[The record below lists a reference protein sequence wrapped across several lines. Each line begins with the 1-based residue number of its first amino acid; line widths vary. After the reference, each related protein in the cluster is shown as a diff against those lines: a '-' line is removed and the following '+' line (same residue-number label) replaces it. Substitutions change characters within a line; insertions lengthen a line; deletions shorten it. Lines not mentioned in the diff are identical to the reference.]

1 MESKILNDFCFHK
14 PKTLDEALVL
24 IDKYQENG
32 LLMEGGS
39 EVIPNMKSLVVT
51 PDHIISLKHIP
62 EFFYLRYTPG
72 EGLHIGPSTTL
83 TKIEYDPDVQR
94 VYPSLYQGIHGM
106 SNTAI
111 HNISTVTGNLCYAVP
126 SADTAAPL
134 LTLEAVDSG
143 QLSMDQPITVTES
156 ALEGLAADGSTAGIR
171 AGEVPIGELFA
182 GVRRTTLKKNEI
194 VTDIFVPEPDPKAV
208 MAYYKNPCRKALDL
222 AIAGVATYVVMDGD
236 VCRDARIAMSAVA
249 VVPKRA
255 FEAEAMLKGQVLT
268 DELINAAAEHAAL
281 HECSPISDIRA
292 SADYRRELVRLSVRD
307 GVMLALKK

>member
-106 SNTAI
+106 LNTAI
-111 HNISTVTGNLCYAVP
+111 HNISTVTGNICYAVP

-134 LTLEAVDSG
+134 LTLEAV
-143 QLSMDQPITVTES
+143 LSVKS
-156 ALEGLAADGSTAGIR
+156 VDGER
-171 AGEVPIGELFA
+171 KVPIGELFA

>member
-111 HNISTVTGNLCYAVP
+111 HNISTVTGNICYAVP

-134 LTLEAVDSG
+134 LTLEAV
-143 QLSMDQPITVTES
+143 LSVKS
-156 ALEGLAADGSTAGIR
+156 VDGER
-171 AGEVPIGELFA
+171 KVPIGELF
-182 GVRRTTLKKNEI
+182 E
-194 VTDIFVPEPDPKAV
+194 
-208 MAYYKNPCRKALDL
+208 
-222 AIAGVATYVVMDGD
+222 
-236 VCRDARIAMSAVA
+236 
-249 VVPKRA
+249 
-255 FEAEAMLKGQVLT
+255 
-268 DELINAAAEHAAL
+268 
-281 HECSPISDIRA
+281 
-292 SADYRRELVRLSVRD
+292 
-307 GVMLALKK
+307 

>member
-39 EVIPNMKSLVVT
+39 EVIPNMKALVVT

-62 EFFYLRYTPG
+62 EFLYLRYTPG
-72 EGLHIGPSTTL
+72 KGLHIGPSTTL
-83 TKIEYDPDVQR
+83 TKIEYNPDVQR

-111 HNISTVTGNLCYAVP
+111 HNISTVTGNICYAVP

-134 LTLEAVDSG
+134 LTLEAV
-143 QLSMDQPITVTES
+143 LSVKS
-156 ALEGLAADGSTAGIR
+156 VDGER
-171 AGEVPIGELFA
+171 KVPIGELFA

-194 VTDIFVPEPDPKAV
+194 VTDIFVPEPDPRAV

-236 VCRDARIAMSAVA
+236 VCSDVRIAMSAVA

-255 FEAEAMLKGQVLT
+255 FEAEAMLKGKVLT
-268 DELINAAAEHAAL
+268 EELINAAAEHAAL

>member
-72 EGLHIGPSTTL
+72 EGQHIGPSTTL

-111 HNISTVTGNLCYAVP
+111 HNISTVTGNICYAVP

-134 LTLEAVDSG
+134 LTLEAV
-143 QLSMDQPITVTES
+143 LSVKS
-156 ALEGLAADGSTAGIR
+156 VDGER
-171 AGEVPIGELFA
+171 KVPIGELFA

>member
-14 PKTLDEALVL
+14 PKTRDEALVL

-111 HNISTVTGNLCYAVP
+111 HNISTVTGNICYAVP

-134 LTLEAVDSG
+134 LTLEAV
-143 QLSMDQPITVTES
+143 LSVKS
-156 ALEGLAADGSTAGIR
+156 VDGER
-171 AGEVPIGELFA
+171 KVPIGELFA

>member
-14 PKTLDEALVL
+14 PTTLEEALVL

-51 PDHIISLKHIP
+51 PDHIISLKRIP
-62 EFFYLRYTPG
+62 EFLYLNYTPG

-83 TKIEYDPDVQR
+83 TKVEYNPDVQR

-111 HNISTVTGNLCYAVP
+111 HNISTVTGNICYAVP

-134 LTLEAVDSG
+134 LTLEAV
-143 QLSMDQPITVTES
+143 LTVKS
-156 ALEGLAADGSTAGIR
+156 VDGER
-171 AGEVPIGELFA
+171 KVPIGELFA
-182 GVRRTTLKKNEI
+182 GVRRTTLRKNEI
-194 VTDIFVPEPDPKAV
+194 VTDIFVPEPEKGAV

-222 AIAGVATYVVMDGD
+222 AIAGVATYVVMDGSVCKD
-236 VCRDARIAMSAVA
+236 VRIAMSAVA

-255 FEAEAMLKGQVLT
+255 FEAEEMLKGKELT
-268 DELINAAAEHAAL
+268 EERINAAAEHAAL

-307 GVMLALKK
+307 GLMLALKK

>member
-111 HNISTVTGNLCYAVP
+111 HNISTVTGNICYAVP

-134 LTLEAVDSG
+134 LTLEAV
-143 QLSMDQPITVTES
+143 LSVKS
-156 ALEGLAADGSTAGIR
+156 VDGER
-171 AGEVPIGELFA
+171 KVPIGELFA

-281 HECSPISDIRA
+281 HECSP
-292 SADYRRELVRLSVRD
+292 SATSVPPPTTAGELVRLSVRD

>member
-51 PDHIISLKHIP
+51 LDHIISLKHIP

-83 TKIEYDPDVQR
+83 TKIEYNPDVQR

-111 HNISTVTGNLCYAVP
+111 HNISTVTGNICYAVP

-134 LTLEAVDSG
+134 LTLEAV
-143 QLSMDQPITVTES
+143 LSVKS
-156 ALEGLAADGSTAGIR
+156 VDGER
-171 AGEVPIGELFA
+171 KVPIGELFA

-236 VCRDARIAMSAVA
+236 VCRDARIAMSAMA

>member
-1 MESKILNDFCFHK
+1 M
-14 PKTLDEALVL
+14 L

-111 HNISTVTGNLCYAVP
+111 HNISTVTGNICYAVP

-134 LTLEAVDSG
+134 LTLEAV
-143 QLSMDQPITVTES
+143 LSVKS
-156 ALEGLAADGSTAGIR
+156 VDGER
-171 AGEVPIGELFA
+171 KVPIGELFA

-255 FEAEAMLKGQVLT
+255 FEAEAMLKGQVLAE
-268 DELINAAAEHAAL
+268 ELINAAAEHAAL

>member
-83 TKIEYDPDVQR
+83 TKIEYNPDVQR

-111 HNISTVTGNLCYAVP
+111 HNISTVTGNICYAVP

-134 LTLEAVDSG
+134 LTLEAV
-143 QLSMDQPITVTES
+143 LSVKS
-156 ALEGLAADGSTAGIR
+156 VDGER
-171 AGEVPIGELFA
+171 KVPIGELFA

-194 VTDIFVPEPDPKAV
+194 VTDIFIPEPDPKAV

-268 DELINAAAEHAAL
+268 EELINAAAEHAAL

>member
-111 HNISTVTGNLCYAVP
+111 HNISTVTGNICYAVP
-126 SADTAAPL
+126 SADTAATPRC
-134 LTLEAVDSG
+134 T
-143 QLSMDQPITVTES
+143 S
-156 ALEGLAADGSTAGIR
+156 ARPSATSVPPPTTAGSSC
-171 AGEVPIGELFA
+171 VS
-182 GVRRTTLKKNEI
+182 
-194 VTDIFVPEPDPKAV
+194 
-208 MAYYKNPCRKALDL
+208 PC
-222 AIAGVATYVVMDGD
+222 ATG
-236 VCRDARIAMSAVA
+236 S
-249 VVPKRA
+249 
-255 FEAEAMLKGQVLT
+255 
-268 DELINAAAEHAAL
+268 
-281 HECSPISDIRA
+281 CSH
-292 SADYRRELVRLSVRD
+292 
-307 GVMLALKK
+307 

>member
-1 MESKILNDFCFHK
+1 MESKILNDFSFHK
-14 PKTLDEALVL
+14 PTTLDEALIL
-24 IDKYQENG
+24 IDKYQQNG

-62 EFFYLRYTPG
+62 EFEYLRYTPG

-83 TKIEYDPDVQR
+83 TKIEYNPDVQR
-94 VYPSLYQGIHGM
+94 VYPSLYTGIHGM

-111 HNISTVTGNLCYAVP
+111 HNISTVTGNICYAVP

-134 LTLEAVDSG
+134 LTLEAV
-143 QLSMDQPITVTES
+143 LSVKS
-156 ALEGLAADGSTAGIR
+156 VDGER
-171 AGEVPIGELFA
+171 KVPIGELFA

-194 VTDIFVPEPDPKAV
+194 VTDIFVPEPPKGAV
-208 MAYYKNPCRKALDL
+208 MAYYKNPCRRALDL
-222 AIAGVATYVVMDGD
+222 AIAGVATYAVMDGE
-236 VCRDARIAMSAVA
+236 VCREARIAMSAVA

-255 FEAEAMLKGQVLT
+255 PEAEAMLNGKVLT
-268 DELINAAAEHAAL
+268 EDLINQAAVHASL

-292 SADYRRELVRLSVRD
+292 SGEYRRELVRLSVRD
-307 GVMLALKK
+307 GLMLALNNQRRNELK

>member
-51 PDHIISLKHIP
+51 LDHIISLKHIP

-83 TKIEYDPDVQR
+83 TKIEYNPDVQR

-111 HNISTVTGNLCYAVP
+111 HNISTVTGNICYAVP

-134 LTLEAVDSG
+134 LTLEAV
-143 QLSMDQPITVTES
+143 LSVKS
-156 ALEGLAADGSTAGIR
+156 VDGER
-171 AGEVPIGELFA
+171 KVPIGELFA

>member
-62 EFFYLRYTPG
+62 EFFYLCYTPG

-111 HNISTVTGNLCYAVP
+111 HNISTVTGNICYAVP

-134 LTLEAVDSG
+134 LTLEAV
-143 QLSMDQPITVTES
+143 LSVKS
-156 ALEGLAADGSTAGIR
+156 VDGER
-171 AGEVPIGELFA
+171 KVPIGELFA

-194 VTDIFVPEPDPKAV
+194 VTDILVPEPDPKAV

>member
-51 PDHIISLKHIP
+51 LDHIISLKHIP

-111 HNISTVTGNLCYAVP
+111 HNISTVTGNICYAVP

-134 LTLEAVDSG
+134 LTLEAV
-143 QLSMDQPITVTES
+143 LSVKS
-156 ALEGLAADGSTAGIR
+156 VDGER
-171 AGEVPIGELFA
+171 KVPIGELFA

-255 FEAEAMLKGQVLT
+255 PEAEAMLNGKKLT
-268 DELINAAAEHAAL
+268 PELIEQAAEHASL

-292 SADYRRELVRLSVRD
+292 SAEYRRELVRLSVRD
-307 GVMLALKK
+307 GLMLALDKKEAEK

>member
-1 MESKILNDFCFHK
+1 MESKIVNDFCFHK

-39 EVIPNMKSLVVT
+39 EIIPNMKSLVVT

-111 HNISTVTGNLCYAVP
+111 HNISTVTGNICYAVP

-134 LTLEAVDSG
+134 LTLEAV
-143 QLSMDQPITVTES
+143 LSVKS
-156 ALEGLAADGSTAGIR
+156 VDGER
-171 AGEVPIGELFA
+171 KVPIGELFA

>member
-1 MESKILNDFCFHK
+1 ML
-14 PKTLDEALVL
+14 
-24 IDKYQENG
+24 
-32 LLMEGGS
+32 
-39 EVIPNMKSLVVT
+39 
-51 PDHIISLKHIP
+51 
-62 EFFYLRYTPG
+62 
-72 EGLHIGPSTTL
+72 
-83 TKIEYDPDVQR
+83 
-94 VYPSLYQGIHGM
+94 
-106 SNTAI
+106 NTAI
-111 HNISTVTGNLCYAVP
+111 HNISTVTGNICYAVP

-134 LTLEAVDSG
+134 LTLEAV
-143 QLSMDQPITVTES
+143 LSVKS
-156 ALEGLAADGSTAGIR
+156 VDGER
-171 AGEVPIGELFA
+171 KVPIGELFA

>member
-111 HNISTVTGNLCYAVP
+111 HNISTVTGNICYAVP

-134 LTLEAVDSG
+134 LTLEAV
-143 QLSMDQPITVTES
+143 LSVKSVDGES
-156 ALEGLAADGSTAGIR
+156 K
-171 AGEVPIGELFA
+171 VPIGELFA

-268 DELINAAAEHAAL
+268 EELINAAAEHAAL

>member
-111 HNISTVTGNLCYAVP
+111 HNISTVTGNICYAVP

-134 LTLEAVDSG
+134 LTLEAV
-143 QLSMDQPITVTES
+143 LSVKS
-156 ALEGLAADGSTAGIR
+156 VDGER
-171 AGEVPIGELFA
+171 KVPIGELFA

-194 VTDIFVPEPDPKAV
+194 VTDIFVPEPDPKAI

>member
-1 MESKILNDFCFHK
+1 MESKVLNDFCFHK

-111 HNISTVTGNLCYAVP
+111 HNISTVTGNICYAVP

-134 LTLEAVDSG
+134 LTLEAV
-143 QLSMDQPITVTES
+143 LSVKS
-156 ALEGLAADGSTAGIR
+156 VDGER
-171 AGEVPIGELFA
+171 KVPIGELFA

>member
-51 PDHIISLKHIP
+51 PDHIISLKHIA

-83 TKIEYDPDVQR
+83 TKIEYNPDVQR

-111 HNISTVTGNLCYAVP
+111 HNISTVTGNICYAVP

-134 LTLEAVDSG
+134 LTLEAV
-143 QLSMDQPITVTES
+143 LSVKS
-156 ALEGLAADGSTAGIR
+156 VDGER
-171 AGEVPIGELFA
+171 KVPIGELFA

>member
-83 TKIEYDPDVQR
+83 TKIEYNPDVQR

-111 HNISTVTGNLCYAVP
+111 HNISTVTGNICYAVP

-134 LTLEAVDSG
+134 LTLEAV
-143 QLSMDQPITVTES
+143 LSVKS
-156 ALEGLAADGSTAGIR
+156 VDGER
-171 AGEVPIGELFA
+171 KVPIGELFA

-268 DELINAAAEHAAL
+268 DELINAAAEQAAL

>member
-32 LLMEGGS
+32 LLMEDGS

-111 HNISTVTGNLCYAVP
+111 HNISTVTGNICYAVP

-134 LTLEAVDSG
+134 LTLEAV
-143 QLSMDQPITVTES
+143 LSVKS
-156 ALEGLAADGSTAGIR
+156 VDGER
-171 AGEVPIGELFA
+171 KVPIGELFA

-268 DELINAAAEHAAL
+268 EELINAAAEHAAL

>member
-83 TKIEYDPDVQR
+83 TKIEYNPDVQR
-94 VYPSLYQGIHGM
+94 VYPSLYQGIHSM

-111 HNISTVTGNLCYAVP
+111 HNISTVTGNICYAVP

-134 LTLEAVDSG
+134 LTLEAV
-143 QLSMDQPITVTES
+143 LSVKS
-156 ALEGLAADGSTAGIR
+156 VDGER
-171 AGEVPIGELFA
+171 KVPIGELFA

>member
-111 HNISTVTGNLCYAVP
+111 HNISTVTGNICYAVP

-134 LTLEAVDSG
+134 LTLEAV
-143 QLSMDQPITVTES
+143 LSVKS
-156 ALEGLAADGSTAGIR
+156 VDGER
-171 AGEVPIGELFA
+171 KVPIGELFA

-307 GVMLALKK
+307 GVLLALKK

>member
-134 LTLEAVDSG
+134 LTLEAV
-143 QLSMDQPITVTES
+143 LSVKS
-156 ALEGLAADGSTAGIR
+156 VDGER
-171 AGEVPIGELFA
+171 KVPIGELFA

>member
-14 PKTLDEALVL
+14 PKTLDETLVL

-111 HNISTVTGNLCYAVP
+111 HNISTVTGNICYAVP

-134 LTLEAVDSG
+134 LTLEAV
-143 QLSMDQPITVTES
+143 LSVKS
-156 ALEGLAADGSTAGIR
+156 VDGER
-171 AGEVPIGELFA
+171 KVPIGELFA

>member
-14 PKTLDEALVL
+14 PKTMDEALVL

-111 HNISTVTGNLCYAVP
+111 HNISTVTGNICYAVP

-134 LTLEAVDSG
+134 LTLEAV
-143 QLSMDQPITVTES
+143 LSVKS
-156 ALEGLAADGSTAGIR
+156 VDGER
-171 AGEVPIGELFA
+171 KVPIGELFA

-268 DELINAAAEHAAL
+268 EELINAAAEHAAL

>member
-39 EVIPNMKSLVVT
+39 EVTPNMKSLVVT

-111 HNISTVTGNLCYAVP
+111 HNISTVTGNICYAVP

-134 LTLEAVDSG
+134 LTLEAV
-143 QLSMDQPITVTES
+143 LSVKS
-156 ALEGLAADGSTAGIR
+156 VDGER
-171 AGEVPIGELFA
+171 KVPIGELFA

>member
-32 LLMEGGS
+32 LLMGGGS

-111 HNISTVTGNLCYAVP
+111 HNISTVTGNICYAVP

-134 LTLEAVDSG
+134 LTLEAV
-143 QLSMDQPITVTES
+143 LSVKS
-156 ALEGLAADGSTAGIR
+156 VDGER
-171 AGEVPIGELFA
+171 KVPIGELFA

>member
-111 HNISTVTGNLCYAVP
+111 HNISTVTGNICYAVP

-134 LTLEAVDSG
+134 LTLEAV
-143 QLSMDQPITVTES
+143 LSVKS
-156 ALEGLAADGSTAGIR
+156 VDGERT
-171 AGEVPIGELFA
+171 VPIGELFA

>member
-111 HNISTVTGNLCYAVP
+111 HNISTVTGNICYAVP

-134 LTLEAVDSG
+134 LTLEAV
-143 QLSMDQPITVTES
+143 LSVKS
-156 ALEGLAADGSTAGIR
+156 VDGER
-171 AGEVPIGELFA
+171 KVPIGELFA

-249 VVPKRA
+249 VVPNRA

>member
-83 TKIEYDPDVQR
+83 TKIEYNPDVQR

-111 HNISTVTGNLCYAVP
+111 HNISTVTGNICYAVP

-134 LTLEAVDSG
+134 LTLKAV
-143 QLSMDQPITVTES
+143 LSVKS
-156 ALEGLAADGSTAGIR
+156 VDGER
-171 AGEVPIGELFA
+171 KVPIGELFA

-268 DELINAAAEHAAL
+268 EELINAAAEHAAL

>member
-83 TKIEYDPDVQR
+83 TKIEYNPDVQR

-111 HNISTVTGNLCYAVP
+111 HNISTVTGNICYAVP

-134 LTLEAVDSG
+134 LTLEAV
-143 QLSMDQPITVTES
+143 LSVKS
-156 ALEGLAADGSTAGIR
+156 VDGER
-171 AGEVPIGELFA
+171 KVPIGELFA

-194 VTDIFVPEPDPKAV
+194 VTDIFVPEPNPKAV

-268 DELINAAAEHAAL
+268 EELINAAAEHAAL